1 MKSLIVLIL
10 VLFSFGST
18 YAERLVLVSA
28 SYGKNI
34 LAITDANGKVLWKF
48 KTNGPQ
54 KGHVGHHDVH
64 MLKNGNILYHDDWTR
79 IKEISLNLEKKWQYD
94 SGKSNGNH
102 GKRVDVHA
110 FARLENGNTRIVES
124 KIGRVI
130 EVNTTGDLI
139 HTFPLKPGGT
149 TSTRWARST
158 DSGTILICS
167 EQPGVVTEYDL
178 STGKV
183 VWDFLVGTRVYGAIR
198 LKNGNTLIA
207 SGSGK
212 SVLEVTPEK
221 KVVWEISK
229 RVPGTKIELGWMTC
243 LQELEN
249 GNFMIG
255 NCHAGSS
262 NPQIFEI
269 NRQKE
274 VVWQFNQ
281 WNLVGDGLACWQIL
295 EGQRAI
301 EILAWIND
309 AKSKN

>member
-1 MKSLIVLIL
+1 MKSLIVLVIL
-10 VLFSFGST
+10 ILFSFGST

-28 SYGKNI
+28 SYGKNM

-54 KGHVGHHDVH
+54 KGHAGHHDVH

-198 LKNGNTLIA
+198 LENGHTVACLTHGNKVVEFDAKGNVVWSCSNETVGGLFKDPCGGQVLPNGNVVVAPHAERHATGVKLF
-207 SGSGK
+207 
-212 SVLEVTPEK
+212 EVNQEK
-221 KVVWEISK
+221 QVVWKYIDPRNRSTHG
-229 RVPGTKIELGWMTC
+229 VHILTT
-243 LQELEN
+243 N
-249 GNFMIG
+249 GKPVKPVM
-255 NCHAGSS
+255 
-262 NPQIFEI
+262 
-269 NRQKE
+269 K
-274 VVWQFNQ
+274 
-281 WNLVGDGLACWQIL
+281 
-295 EGQRAI
+295 
-301 EILAWIND
+301 
-309 AKSKN
+309 